1 MTRQL
6 LFALA
11 ALCCASVQA
20 YDPTKSYEIKTD
32 YTKLHYPIITNSD
45 VAIPVQVFI
54 DGKSPENIL
63 EYNSADCKFTSSD
76 NDVVAASRVDP
87 IDYSNGEQFR
97 IEPKAK
103 GTATLTINLGNKTHK
118 MRVMV
123 HEDFSVALYDGET
136 AVDNITLT
144 AGEKKT
150 FTVRK
155 TVDGVESDLSEGDIF
170 TVFNGQFYNC
180 TKSGTSQI
188 TVEGTC
194 GGAAEQKIIATIRL
208 SSNDPTEYY
217 HYSVRFIKQI
227 KPDITVTQNDNFERT
242 DFRDETVYHALIT
255 RFYDGDPKNNVLS
268 WNRQEQ
274 QSEAN
279 DPDWRGDFAG
289 LIAKLDYIK
298 ALGFTAIRINPV
310 VQNGSGRDYLGNCPT
325 DFNSVDLR
333 LESRTAWGATADVTF
348 KDFVDAAHAKGLK
361 VVLDV
366 VLNSISA
373 YGESR
378 LVPMFLR
385 NGEIKNQASESAAL
399 TPADHLLST
408 DYAGKTANEQYNLR
422 EACFTTSSDVQ
433 NLLHHYGIGWNLD
446 TSSRWWGRLTRDKVD
461 LNTEH
466 EAVADYLV
474 DAYGRFIAMGV
485 DAFCITDA
493 AHIAPLTLN
502 KLFIPQFAALGEMHK
517 DKRPGQAPFA
527 MFADVTYRFN
537 GNVVYRSTPNM
548 SPYFYTWQ
556 SADNLLAEFDG
567 SADKWAEL
575 TPDETNPQAI
585 GPMAVCVKDTDD
597 KGRST
602 NAWLASDK
610 WHEPD
615 HSQASGLYV
624 VDTPVLADFESAGN
638 LRSVLSQD
646 NYYNDAT
653 FNMVCV
659 DTPNG
664 GSLTTSPESRFRG
677 TAEQWA
683 ENLTWMFTFRGI
695 PTVLYGSEVEF
706 QNGCDLQNIN
716 SALVY
721 TGHAYFGQYLEGNVS
736 ASDFGYFTAEGNVAQ
751 TLGSDLAQHIIALN
765 KIRAAVPALRKGQYT
780 FNGCSSLG
788 GLDPLA
794 FKRAWKDE
802 SYALVVVNGGTV
814 TFTGVPDGTYTDIVT
829 GKTYTPSAKG
839 AITVSAPATKGQ
851 LNVLVKD
858 WTGGRL
864 VEDGKFIYAETPAEG
879 NGTASFT
886 DPGTTEY
893 FTANDADTPSGISA
907 PEAEAAA
914 EGEVYYNLQGIE
926 VKHPS
931 HGIYIMRRGT
941 TLRKI
946 SL

>member
-11 ALCCASVQA
+11 ALCCASGQA
-20 YDPTKSYEIKTD
+20 YDLTKLYEIRTD
-32 YTKLHYPIITNSD
+32 YTKLHYPVEKSGVI
-45 VAIPVQVFI
+45 IPVQVFI
-54 DGKSPENIL
+54 DGESPESNKDYFDA
-63 EYNSADCKFTSSD
+63 ECKITSSD
-76 NDVVAASRVDP
+76 NDVVTA
-87 IDYSNGEQFR
+87 DYTPYGMGEEPFV

-103 GTATLTINLGNKTHK
+103 GTATLTITWGYNTLE
-118 MRVMV
+118 MQVMV

-155 TVDGVESDLSEGDIF
+155 TVDGVESDLSEGDKLSVI
-170 TVFNGQFYNC
+170 NDGLFYNC
-180 TKSGTSQI
+180 TQSGTSQI
-188 TVEGTC
+188 TIEGTR
-194 GGAAEQKIIATIRL
+194 GGAAEQETIANVSL
-208 SSNDPTEYY
+208 SSNDLKEYY
-217 HYSVRFIKQI
+217 DNSFTKPRQ
-227 KPDITVTQNDNFERT
+227 PDITVTQNDNFTRT

-268 WNRQEQ
+268 WNRQEA

-310 VQNGSGRDYLGNCPT
+310 VQNSSARDYLGNYPG

-333 LESRTAWGATADVTF
+333 LESRTAWGATADATF

-366 VLNSISA
+366 VLNNISA
-373 YGESR
+373 YGEAR
-378 LVPMFLR
+378 LVPMFVR
-385 NGEIKNQASESAAL
+385 SGEICNQASESAAL
-399 TPADHLLST
+399 TPAGHLLST
-408 DYAGKTANEQYNLR
+408 DYAGKTANEQYSLR
-422 EACFTTSSDVQ
+422 EACFTSSGDVQ
-433 NLLHHYGIGWNLD
+433 NLLHHYGPNWNWD
-446 TSSRWWGRLTRDKVD
+446 MPSRWWGRLSTEKVD
-461 LNTEH
+461 LNTEN
-466 EAVADYLV
+466 EAVADVLL
-474 DAYGRFIAMGV
+474 DAYGKFIAMGV
-485 DAFCITDA
+485 DAFCIADA
-493 AHIAPLTLN
+493 GFIAPLTLN
-502 KLFIPQFAALGEMHK
+502 KLFIPQFAALGEKHK

-527 MFADVTYRFN
+527 MFADVTHRFS
-537 GNVVYRSTPNM
+537 GNVVYRGLPNM

-567 SADKWAEL
+567 SAEKWAEL

-597 KGRST
+597 KSRST

-624 VDTPVLADFESAGN
+624 VDTPVLADFSSAGN

-664 GSLTTSPESRFRG
+664 GPYANSPYSRFSG

-706 QNGCDLQNIN
+706 KKGLDLQNIN

-721 TGHAYFGQYLEGNVS
+721 TGHAYFGQYLEGNVN
-736 ASDFGYFTAEGNVAQ
+736 ASDFGDFTADGNVAQ

-780 FNGCSSLG
+780 FDGCRSLG
-788 GLDPLA
+788 SIDPLA

-802 SYALVVVNGGTV
+802 SYAMVVVNGGQV

-829 GKTYTPSAKG
+829 GKTYTPSNG

-879 NGTASFT
+879 NGSASFT

-893 FTANDADTPSGISA
+893 FTADDADNPSGISA

-931 HGIYIMRRGT
+931 RGIYIMRRGT

>member
-11 ALCCASVQA
+11 ALCCASGQA
-20 YDPTKSYEIKTD
+20 YDSTKLYEIRTD
-32 YTKLHYPIITNSD
+32 YTKLHYPVEKSY
-45 VAIPVQVFI
+45 VGIPVQVFI
-54 DGKSPENIL
+54 DGKSPESDKD
-63 EYNSADCKFTSSD
+63 YFDADCKITSSD
-76 NDVVAASRVDP
+76 NDVVTANYTP
-87 IDYSNGEQFR
+87 YGMGEEPFV

-103 GTATLTINLGNKTHK
+103 GTATLTINWGYQTLELQV
-118 MRVMV
+118 RV

-155 TVDGVESDLSEGDIF
+155 TVDGVESDLSEGDKLSVI
-170 TVFNGQFYNC
+170 NDGLFYNC

-188 TVEGTC
+188 TIEGTR
-194 GGAAEQKIIATIRL
+194 GGAAEQETIANVSL
-208 SSNDPTEYY
+208 SSNDLKEYY
-217 HYSVRFIKQI
+217 DNSFTKPIQ
-227 KPDITVTQNDNFERT
+227 PDITVTQNDNFTRT

-268 WNRQEQ
+268 WNRQEA

-310 VQNGSGRDYLGNCPT
+310 VQNSSARDYLGNYPG

-366 VLNSISA
+366 VLNNISA
-373 YGESR
+373 YGEAR
-378 LVPMFLR
+378 LVPMFVR
-385 NGEIKNQASESAAL
+385 SGEICNQASESAAL
-399 TPADHLLST
+399 TPAGHLLST
-408 DYAGKTANEQYNLR
+408 DYAGKTANEQYSLR
-422 EACFTTSSDVQ
+422 EACFTSSGDVQ
-433 NLLHHYGIGWNLD
+433 NLLHHYETNWNLEEP
-446 TSSRWWGRLTRDKVD
+446 SRWWGRLPGEKVD
-461 LNTEH
+461 LNTEN
-466 EAVADYLV
+466 EAVANYLT
-474 DAYGRFIAMGV
+474 DAYGKFIAMGV
-485 DAFCITDA
+485 DAFCIADA
-493 AHIAPLTLN
+493 AYIAPLTLN
-502 KLFIPQFAALGEMHK
+502 KLFIPQFAAMGEMHK

-527 MFADVTYRFN
+527 MFADVTHRFN
-537 GNVVYRSTPNM
+537 GNVVYRNKPNM

-585 GPMAVCVKDTDD
+585 GPMAVCIKDTDD
-597 KGRST
+597 KSRST
-602 NAWLASDK
+602 NARLATGE

-624 VDTPVLADFESAGN
+624 VDTPVLADFSSAGN

-659 DTPNG
+659 DTPDG
-664 GSLTTSPESRFRG
+664 GPMPSSQNRRFSG

-736 ASDFGYFTAEGNVAQ
+736 ASDFGDFTAEGNVAK

-802 SYALVVVNGGTV
+802 SYALVVVNGGQV

-858 WTGGRL
+858 WTGGR
-864 VEDGKFIYAETPAEG
+864 VIDDGKFIYAETPAEG
-879 NGTASFT
+879 TGSASFT

>member
-11 ALCCASVQA
+11 ALCCASAQA
-20 YDPTKSYEIKTD
+20 DDQTRLYEIKTD
-32 YTKLHYPIITNSD
+32 YTKLHYLVEKSH
-45 VAIPVQVFI
+45 VVIPVQVFI
-54 DGKSPENIL
+54 DGKSPE
-63 EYNSADCKFTSSD
+63 SANDYSDAECKITSSD
-76 NDVVAASRVDP
+76 NDVVTA
-87 IDYSNGEQFR
+87 DYTPYGMGEEPFV

-103 GTATLTINLGNKTHK
+103 GTATITINWGYQTLELQ
-118 MRVMV
+118 VMV

-155 TVDGVESDLSEGDIF
+155 TVDGVESDLSEGDVF
-170 TVFNGQFYNC
+170 SVFNIQPFYNC

-188 TVEGTC
+188 TFEGTS
-194 GGAAEQKIIATIRL
+194 GGVAEQEIIATVRL

-217 HYSVRFIKQI
+217 DYSFTKQI
-227 KPDITVTQNDNFERT
+227 RPDITVTQNDNFTRT

-268 WNRQEQ
+268 WDRQEA

-310 VQNGSGRDYLGNCPT
+310 VQNSSARDYLGNFPG

-366 VLNSISA
+366 VLNNISA
-373 YGESR
+373 YGESC
-378 LVPMFLR
+378 LTPMFVR
-385 NGEIKNQASESAAL
+385 SDEIRNQASESAAL
-399 TPADHLLST
+399 TPTGRLLST
-408 DYAGKTANEQYNLR
+408 DYDSKTAAEQYSLR
-422 EACFTTSSDVQ
+422 ETCFTASGDNE
-433 NLLHHYGIGWNLD
+433 NLLHHYGTAWNWD
-446 TSSRWWGRLTRDKVD
+446 EPSRWWGRLSGDKVD
-461 LNTEH
+461 LNTEN
-466 EAVADYLV
+466 EVVADVLL
-474 DAYGRFIAMGV
+474 DAYGKFIAMGV
-485 DAFCITDA
+485 DAFCIADA
-493 AHIAPLTLN
+493 GFIAPLTLN
-502 KLFIPQFAALGEMHK
+502 KLFIPHFATMGEMHK

-527 MFADVTYRFN
+527 MFADVTHRYN
-537 GNVVYRSTPNM
+537 GSVVYRGRPNM

-567 SADKWAEL
+567 STENWGAL

-585 GPMAVCVKDTDD
+585 GPMAVCIKDTDD
-597 KGRST
+597 KSRST
-602 NAWLASDK
+602 NAWFATGK

-624 VDTPVLADFESAGN
+624 VDTPVLTNFNSASDIRN
-638 LRSVLSQD
+638 LFSED

-659 DTPNG
+659 DTPDG
-664 GSLTTSPESRFRG
+664 GPLPYSQNIRFRG

-706 QNGCDLQNIN
+706 QKGLDLQNIK

-736 ASDFGYFTAEGNVAQ
+736 ATDFGVFTADGNVAQ

-765 KIRAAVPALRKGQYT
+765 KIRAAVPALRKGQYS
-780 FNGCSSLG
+780 FEGCVSSNSSS
-788 GLDPLA
+788 DPLA
-794 FKRAWKDE
+794 FKRAWKNE
-802 SYALVVVNGGTV
+802 SYAMVVVNGGRV
-814 TFTGVPDGTYTDIVT
+814 TFTGVPDGTYTDVVT
-829 GKTYTPSAKG
+829 GKTYTPSTNG
-839 AITVSAPATKGQ
+839 SITVSAPATKGQ

-879 NGTASFT
+879 NGSASFT

-893 FTANDADTPSGISA
+893 FTADDADTSGISA
-907 PEAEAAA
+907 PAAEAAA
-914 EGEVYYNLQGIE
+914 ESEVYYNLQGIE

-931 HGIYIMRRGT
+931 RGIYIMRRGT

>member
-11 ALCCASVQA
+11 ALCCASGQA
-20 YDPTKSYEIKTD
+20 YDPSGFYEIKTD
-32 YTKLHYPIITNSD
+32 YTKLHYLVEKSNVT
-45 VAIPVQVFI
+45 IPVQVFI
-54 DGKSPENIL
+54 DGKSPESEKDYFDAGCEIR
-63 EYNSADCKFTSSD
+63 SSD
-76 NDVVAASRVDP
+76 NDVVTTSFYTSAMD
-87 IDYSNGEQFR
+87 GEPFL

-103 GTATLTINLGNKTHK
+103 GTATLTIKWGYMTHK
-118 MRVMV
+118 MQVMV

-155 TVDGVESDLSEGDIF
+155 TVDGVESDLGEGDKLS
-170 TVFNGQFYNC
+170 VFNGQFYNC
-180 TKSGTSQI
+180 TKSGISQI
-188 TVEGTC
+188 TFEGTS
-194 GGAAEQKIIATIRL
+194 GGAAEQETIATIRL
-208 SSNDPTEYY
+208 LSNDPKEYY
-217 HYSVRFIKQI
+217 DNSFTKQI
-227 KPDITVTQNDNFERT
+227 QSDITVTQNDNFERT

-268 WNRQEQ
+268 WNRQGQ

-310 VQNGSGRDYLGNCPT
+310 VQNGSARDYLGNFPA

-399 TPADHLLST
+399 TPAGHLLST
-408 DYAGKTANEQYNLR
+408 DYAGKTANEQHNLR
-422 EACFTTSSDVQ
+422 EACFTTSGDVQ
-433 NLLHHYGIGWNLD
+433 NLLHHYGTGWNWD
-446 TSSRWWGRLTRDKVD
+446 TSSRWWGRLSSDKVD

-466 EAVADYLV
+466 EVVAQVLL
-474 DAYGRFIAMGV
+474 DAYGKFIAMGV
-485 DAFCITDA
+485 DAFCISDA
-493 AHIAPLTLN
+493 GFIAPLTLN
-502 KLFIPQFAALGEMHK
+502 KLFIPQFAALGEKHK

-527 MFADVTYRFN
+527 MFADITYRFN
-537 GNVVYRSTPNM
+537 GNVVYRGTPNM

-624 VDTPVLADFESAGN
+624 VDTPMLADFSSAGN

-659 DTPNG
+659 DTPDG
-664 GSLTTSPESRFRG
+664 GPLPSSQNRRFSG

-736 ASDFGYFTAEGNVAQ
+736 ASDFGDFTAEGNVAK

-829 GKTYTPSAKG
+829 GKTYTPSTKG

-858 WTGGRL
+858 WTGGR
-864 VEDGKFIYAETPAEG
+864 VIDDGKFIYAETPAEG